1 MALHPVD
8 FDIREFLSRIH
19 GNKPPY
25 RCPAEI
31 CKKTFKSFK
40 AIELHMECHRAPE
53 PIDIPAPT
61 IDAPLISPINALIP
75 SNIRHQRNGRRKFP
89 PMHFP
94 DSQQFVVFSL
104 TGNHSKSNSVRC
116 SIYVPLY
123 LCFDVSYSGINGS
136 ATGLPPEKPSEIFA
150 DHANAV
156 NRQKP
161 SNKHKGGTADS
172 KLRTLK
178 SPVLPSRVRPPQPM
192 GTSSPENGNKET
204 PAAPITIPVP
214 QFEVDSSFPKQERA
228 VAKEDYGYKRF
239 IEKSFD
245 ELNEIVEYDLDEEDL
260 FWLDRINAERVTKG
274 WDPIDQSTLEWVLD
288 RFEKEARFRTYV
300 NSPGGA
306 DESLGGPSSSLM
318 LAGIDE
324 DAVCAVCQDGTCE
337 NTNVILFCDVCN
349 LAVHQECYGV
359 PYVPEG
365 PWLCRKCL
373 HSPSEPVVC
382 CLCPNLGGA
391 FKKTSDDR
399 WAHVI
404 CGLWVPEVMFAN
416 LTFLEPLEDID
427 KISPARWRLQCFIC
441 KQRNVGACI
450 QCHKPSCYRAFHV
463 TCAQQA
469 GLYMKIEQSDDPA
482 DLGVRKNAFCDLHCP
497 PSHFKGS
504 RGMYA
509 HSDTENEAT
518 EDEEQVKRDC
528 LRKARK
534 VLAERRNSK
543 PLVCVPLVPKA
554 KTDAIFAELQN
565 VKLGRV
571 EFFRSVYAF
580 WKLKR
585 EVRRGVPLL
594 KRLQASSINR
604 GVASLA
610 AAAAAGDEEAQKMR
624 SQLLFWQR
632 LRQDLERS
640 RLLSE
645 LTRKRERVKRDLF
658 RLTQQQFELRLRP
671 LMALLKKTLEKLQ
684 AKDSRRIFA
693 EPVSRDIAPDYYSV
707 IEEPMDFSTMRKK
720 LEDHEYLSV
729 ADMEKDFN
737 QIVDNCCSYNAPDTV
752 YYRTALQLMS
762 YASEVF
768 TKAKEQEKVGLF
780 DISPEPDLSSLPT
793 DIPPAVTGD
802 LETARSCGHSPLPPC
817 PIPNAADV
825 AEPLNKETAT
835 SLHKSR
841 QSARPVAIPLPPPTE
856 LKSPVPSEMRS
867 RLRSRCSDQV
877 SPTTVSTIDASGSQ
891 GREAPPKRRR
901 IAATASHGSPCRLR
915 RSTVPGPLRLTP
927 TSVHGF
933 TTPVSDASEVIPS
946 RGLLTTD
953 IASPTDAANLLA
965 KGAGTT
971 TATVPPTASRMESR
985 HGGLRLPR
993 SPDLCRPA
1001 FTTYRSHTQETLA
1014 AVDQKKDNLQA
1025 SEDLPDSAWLP
1036 ERHLRNRVTGGPQP
1050 SSPLTPQKSA
1060 TTVAGTS
1067 RFSTVRL
1074 NRHEAQPAK
1083 QRRMLTSK
1091 LRQSKGRSPGSQSRP
1106 MQHQQLRRRRGQLRG
1121 RSANILC
1128 RSNPRLLRRGGGIGN
1143 LSAGQCR
1150 TQSVSANASLDL
1162 TTPAPPTIRIR
1173 AAETDFGGEVEAKG
1187 IGAASRSEEG
1197 EPRSPEPL
1205 VATSDDLPLL
1215 ALTDRDSDEETEE
1228 AADSKFELTESP
1240 SVCSPPPSVRSS
1252 LGLRPRIYNLEPL
1265 DLVWA
1270 KCRGSPWYP
1279 ALLIDPS
1286 APAEN
1291 YNHNG
1296 VPIPTPPE
1304 SVLTSA
1310 SRLAGSISPSW
1321 SGKGSI
1327 SSVSPLP
1334 RSSHPNLL
1342 VLFFDAKRTWQWL
1355 PREKLQP
1362 LAVDNE
1368 IDQEKLQ
1375 EARRSKLRNSVVKAY
1390 ERALEHYRKV
1400 HGRPYLQSQLSE
1412 SMGNSASSR
1421 AFVF

>member
-1 MALHPVD
+1 M
-8 FDIREFLSRIH
+8 
-19 GNKPPY
+19 
-25 RCPAEI
+25 
-31 CKKTFKSFK
+31 
-40 AIELHMECHRAPE
+40 
-53 PIDIPAPT
+53 
-61 IDAPLISPINALIP
+61 ISPVNALIP
-75 SNIRHQRNGRRKFP
+75 SNMRHQRSGRRKFP
-89 PMHFP
+89 PMNFP
-94 DSQQFVVFSL
+94 DSQQFVVFNL
-104 TGNHSKSNSVRC
+104 TENHSKSNSVRC

-123 LCFDVSYSGINGS
+123 LCFDLSYSGINGS
-136 ATGLPPEKPSEIFA
+136 ATGSTSEKPFEILA

-156 NRQKP
+156 NRQKS
-161 SNKHKGGTADS
+161 SNKHKSGTADP
-172 KLRTLK
+172 KLRLSK
-178 SPVLPSRVRPPQPM
+178 SPDINGRMCPPQNM
-192 GTSSPENGNKET
+192 DTSSLEDVNKET
-204 PAAPITIPVP
+204 PAAPIVIPTP

-260 FWLDRINAERVTKG
+260 FWLERINSERVTKG
-274 WDPIDQSTLEWVLD
+274 WDSIDQSTLEWVLD

-300 NSPGGA
+300 NSSGGTS
-306 DESLGGPSSSLM
+306 ESLSVPSSSLM

-509 HSDTENEAT
+509 HSDTDNEAT

-565 VKLGRV
+565 VKEGRT

-632 LRQDLERS
+632 LRQDLEKS

-645 LTRKRERVKRDLF
+645 LTRKREKVKRDLF

-671 LMALLKKTLEKLQ
+671 LMVLLKKTLEKLQ
-684 AKDSRRIFA
+684 AKDSRQIFA

-707 IEEPMDFSTMRKK
+707 IEDPMDFSTMRKK
-720 LEDHEYLSV
+720 LNDHEYLSV
-729 ADMEKDFN
+729 ADMEEDFN
-737 QIVDNCCSYNAPDTV
+737 RIVNNCCSYNAPDTV
-752 YYRTALQLMS
+752 YYRTALQLSS

-768 TKAKEQEKVGLF
+768 KKAKEEEKVGLF
-780 DISPEPDLSSLPT
+780 DISPEPDLSSTSHDLP
-793 DIPPAVTGD
+793 DAVTSATEVVRTFN
-802 LETARSCGHSPLPPC
+802 LAALPPC
-817 PIPNAADV
+817 PAADAV
-825 AEPLNKETAT
+825 HAGERGNKTTTMPPL
-835 SLHKSR
+835 KSR
-841 QSARPVAIPLPPPTE
+841 QSARPVTISLSSSTEVKPL
-856 LKSPVPSEMRS
+856 VPSEMRS
-867 RLRSRCSDQV
+867 RLRSRGSNQP
-877 SPTTVSTIDASGSQ
+877 SPTAASTVDASGSPI
-891 GREAPPKRRR
+891 RETPCKRRR
-901 IAATASHGSPCRLR
+901 IVATASHSGPGRPR
-915 RSTVPGPLRLTP
+915 RSAAPGQLRLTP
-927 TSVHGF
+927 SPVHSF
-933 TTPVSDASEVIPS
+933 ALPTTDASEVIPS
-946 RGLLTTD
+946 RGRLTSE

-971 TATVPPTASRMESR
+971 VATIPSGASRTESR

-1001 FTTYRSHTQETLA
+1001 FTAYRSRPAAKDYDEEEEDDDDDDDDEDDDEEDDGEEGDDALGNGAEKASDSDTQETLA
-1014 AVDQKKDNLQA
+1014 ATDQKKDNLQA
-1025 SEDLPDSAWLP
+1025 PEDLPDNAWLP
-1036 ERHLRNRVTGGPQP
+1036 ERHLRNRITGGPKL
-1050 SSPLTPQKSA
+1050 SSSLTPQKWA

-1067 RFSTVRL
+1067 HFSPVRL
-1074 NRHEAQPAK
+1074 KKLKAQPVI
-1083 QRRMLTSK
+1083 QHSK
-1091 LRQSKGRSPGSQSRP
+1091 LPPKLKLNKGRSPDSRSYP
-1106 MQHQQLRRRRGQLRG
+1106 LRQQRQRRGQLRVRSTNFLRRTNHRLLHRGRRPGGLSVG
-1121 RSANILC
+1121 RS
-1128 RSNPRLLRRGGGIGN
+1128 RS
-1143 LSAGQCR
+1143 
-1150 TQSVSANASLDL
+1150 QSVTASTTLDL
-1162 TTPAPPTIRIR
+1162 TATPTTRMR
-1173 AAETDFGGEVEAKG
+1173 AAEAVSGEEVEV
-1187 IGAASRSEEG
+1187 AAANRAEEA
-1197 EPRSPEPL
+1197 EPGSPEPL

-1310 SRLAGSISPSW
+1310 SRLAGSISPAW

-1390 ERALEHYRKV
+1390 DRALEHYRKV

-1412 SMGNSASSR
+1412 SVSSSVCSR
-1421 AFVF
+1421 AFAF